1 MFKKKRRN
9 ILSKDE
15 QMYLL
20 EFARKTI
27 EAKLRGE
34 VPPTYDKNFP
44 RLKEERGA
52 FVTLNKNK
60 NLRGCIG
67 LITGIKPLYQTIQ
80 EIAEAA
86 AFQDPRF
93 PPLTEA
99 ELPETTLEI
108 SVLTPMRKI
117 SNIKKIKVRR
127 HGLFIKFGN
136 AQGLLLPQVATN
148 NNWNRKTFLEHTCL
162 KAGLPKDTWKNP
174 DTEIMIFSAQV
185 FEEESKK

>member
-9 ILSKDE
+9 VLSKDE

>member
-1 MFKKKRRN
+1 MFHKKRRDT
-9 ILSKDE
+9 LSKDE
-15 QMYLL
+15 QEYLL

-34 VPPTYDKNFP
+34 APPTYDDKFP

-52 FVTLNKNK
+52 FVTLNKDK

-80 EIAEAA
+80 EVAEAA

-93 PPLTEA
+93 PPLTED

-108 SVLTPMRKI
+108 SVLSPLRKI
-117 SNIKKIKVRR
+117 SNIKKIKVRK
-127 HGLFIKFGN
+127 HGLFIKLGN
-136 AQGLLLPQVATN
+136 DQGLLLPQVAAN
-148 NNWNRKTFLEHTCL
+148 NKWSRQTFLEHTCL
-162 KAGLPKDTWKNP
+162 KAGLPKDAWKDP
-174 DTEIMIFSAQV
+174 AAEIMIFGAQV
-185 FEEESKK
+185 FEEESQE